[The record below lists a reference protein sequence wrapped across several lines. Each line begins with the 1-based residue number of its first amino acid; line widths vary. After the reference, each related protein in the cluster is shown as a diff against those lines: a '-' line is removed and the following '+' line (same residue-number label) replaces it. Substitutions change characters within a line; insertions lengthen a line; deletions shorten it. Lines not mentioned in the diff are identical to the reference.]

1 MTTLV
6 FGNFPADMTEPGG
19 DFGYGRFFP
28 SPDIQVLSVSAT
40 ELRGRDPVTGSTVT
54 YFGSFDF
61 SNEEAFLNSHV
72 AGMVQRTSSGA
83 LLLNW
88 QGVSLTVRQIEESSN
103 DEAINA
109 LVLNGQD
116 VVSGGNGADILRGY
130 AGNDLLRG
138 NGGNDALRGD
148 QGNDTLNGGL
158 GNDTASYASAVAG
171 VKVNLGV
178 VIAQNTVGAG
188 TDTLISIENLTGS
201 NLNDRLTGNT
211 ANNIVNGG
219 LGSDT
224 MIGGLG
230 NDTYVRNATGD
241 VVAEGANAGTD
252 TVQSAVT
259 YTLGANL
266 EKLTLTGNGS
276 INGTGNTLANTLTG
290 NTAKNILNGG
300 AGNDTLNGGAGSDT
314 MIGGLGNDTY
324 VRNATGDVV
333 TELASQGTDTVQ
345 SAVTYTLGAN
355 LENLTLIGA
364 VAINGT
370 GNTLNNELTGNTA
383 NNILSGGAGN
393 DTLNGGLGN
402 DALNGGA
409 GNDTLNG
416 GLGTDTVIGGSGD
429 DTLVWDPL
437 DGSIQGGL
445 DTDTLRMDGAGKVVN
460 LMTVP
465 DTRIT
470 DVEVINLTGS
480 GNNTLTVG
488 LADVLAISS
497 TTDTLRVDG
506 NAGDVVETDAFWIPG
521 ADQLIGGNDY
531 ATYNLNGAILL
542 VDNDITFAVALDLAD
557 LDGNIGFIAIGEATL
572 DFAHAVA
579 LGDINGDGFSDLI
592 VGAFGADANGRSDSG
607 ATYVVF
613 GRADGFAASVSLSA
627 LDGTSGFQISGE
639 SGPGPGNSGRSVS
652 WAGDVNGDGIGDLII
667 GAYGLYA
674 PELNSG
680 ASYVVFGRPDFT
692 PLLDVDNELELSS
705 LSGSAGFRINGEAI
719 NNRSGYSVSTAGDV
733 NGDGL
738 ADLIIG
744 GWSGGS
750 LSGASYVVFGNAGG
764 FAPEL
769 ELSALDGN
777 SGFQI
782 NGEAQ
787 SEVLGISVAAAGD
800 INGDGFGDIII
811 GAHGTNTSLNT
822 GASYVYVV
830 FGRPDFTSLLNV
842 NDELVLASLD
852 GTTGFQISGEVE
864 SDSLGKSVASAGDV
878 NGDGFS
884 DLIVGAHLADPNGN
898 WSGATYVVFGK
909 ADVFPSDLSVSIL
922 DGTNGFQINGES
934 SYDVS
939 GISVSSAGD
948 MDGDGFSDLIIG
960 ATGYGA
966 YAGGTSYVLFGRPD
980 GFAATIEL
988 SGLDDNHGFALRG
1001 DAVFLG
1007 HSGISVAGGSDI
1019 NGDGFDDLVVGAS
1032 HGMGSGAYAGVSY
1045 IVFGSD
1051 RRGQADFVGDAAND
1065 NHIGIA
1071 NDEIIIGG
1079 LGDDTLDGA
1088 GGADVLRGGAG
1099 NDVLVFDGADR
1110 VVDGD
1115 SGEDTLQFT
1124 GTGESLDLTA
1134 IINTKYTG
1142 IEVVD
1147 LTGNGDNSLTLETLV
1162 LLALSDSTNT
1172 LRVDGDAGDAVTSTG
1187 QGWAA
1192 GSLVDVGGT
1201 FYQSYT
1207 DGAATLLLHPDIVSD
1222 SLIS

>member
-290 NTAKNILNGG
+290 NTAKNIINGG
-300 AGNDTLNGGAGSDT
+300 AGNDTLNGGAGNDT
-314 MIGGLGNDTY
+314 MIGG
-324 VRNATGDVV
+324 
-333 TELASQGTDTVQ
+333 S
-345 SAVTYTLGAN
+345 
-355 LENLTLIGA
+355 
-364 VAINGT
+364 
-370 GNTLNNELTGNTA
+370 
-383 NNILSGGAGN
+383 GN